1 MDTHTTD
8 PLLARTQ
15 MLLGD
20 EAMEKL
26 RRSRVIL
33 FGLGGVGSYA
43 AEALCRAGV
52 GALTLVDSDTV
63 SESNRNRQ
71 LYALAST
78 TGLAKTEV
86 ARARLLDIRP
96 DCRVQTIQGFYLPEN
111 ADDFFD
117 GDYDY
122 IADAVDTVSAKLDLC
137 ERAVRTCVPII
148 SCMGTGNKL
157 HPERLRISDLSK
169 TSVCPLCRVMRRE
182 LRVRGIRHL
191 TVVWSDEAPL
201 TPLFAG
207 EDSARRG
214 LPGST
219 PFVPA
224 AAGMLMASKI
234 ILDLVGETR

>member
-1 MDTHTTD
+1 MDTHTID

-20 EAMEKL
+20 GAMEKL

-33 FGLGGVGSYA
+33 FGLGGVGSYT

-71 LYALAST
+71 LYALSST

-96 DCRVQTIQGFYLPEN
+96 DCRVQTIQGFYLPKN

-137 ERAVRTCVPII
+137 ERAVRTGVPII

-224 AAGMLMASKI
+224 VAGMLMASKI

>member
-1 MDTHTTD
+1 MGGIYS
-8 PLLARTQ
+8 RTA
-15 MLLGD
+15 MLLG
-20 EAMEKL
+20 EAAMEKL
-26 RRSRVIL
+26 RRSHVAV
-33 FGLGGVGSYA
+33 FGLGGVGSFA
-43 AEALCRAGV
+43 AEALARSGV
-52 GALTLVDSDTV
+52 GKLTLVDSDTV
-63 SESNRNRQ
+63 SASNRNRQ
-71 LYALAST
+71 LYALEST

-86 ARARLLDIRP
+86 ARARLADIRP

-137 ERAVRTCVPII
+137 QRAVRTGVPII

-157 HPERLRISDLSK
+157 HPERLRISDISK
-169 TSVCPLCRVMRRE
+169 TSICPLCRVMRRE

-201 TPLFAG
+201 TPLCSG
-207 EDSARRG
+207 GDSMRRG